1 MLSASSRCTY
11 HSRPVIHQLNVWGCG
26 NWGRESLQGSGL
38 GLVTGEVTYGVDR
51 QTYEF
56 RFDLPVTLVAMIDAG
71 GGEE

>member
-1 MLSASSRCTY
+1 MYVNVENPTASALEANFDR
-11 HSRPVIHQLNVWGCG
+11 R
-26 NWGRESLQGSGL
+26 L

>member
-1 MLSASSRCTY
+1 VTSRRVDTGVRMTSVLY
-11 HSRPVIHQLNVWGCG
+11 RRP
-26 NWGRESLQGSGL
+26 

>member
-1 MLSASSRCTY
+1 MISVRKRKALALCMLMWKIRRRRRWKQTLY
-11 HSRPVIHQLNVWGCG
+11 RRP
-26 NWGRESLQGSGL
+26 

-56 RFDLPVTLVAMIDAG
+56 RFDLPVTLIAMIDAG

>member
-1 MLSASSRCTY
+1 VYVKRRRRWKQTLYR
-11 HSRPVIHQLNVWGCG
+11 R
-26 NWGRESLQGSGL
+26 L